1 MSGLWSIR
9 KHHSKCQVSGPQGD
23 FTAGIGSLV
32 HREALQ
38 KVSGLWS
45 TGGPYSRCR
54 VSGPQGGATTG
65 VGCSGPQGGTT
76 AGVGSVVH
84 RETLL
89 QVSGLWSTGILY
101 RKCRVSGPQGGAT
114 TGVGCSGPQ
123 GGTTAGVGSLVHR
136 ETLLQVSGLWSTG
149 RHYCKCRVC
158 GPQGYSTSSVGS
170 LVHGETLQQVSG
182 LWSTGPSLWSTGCI
196 VLRTESQAM
205 PLMVTMAQAF
215 GVAAVWHCAV
225 I

>member
-1 MSGLWSIR
+1 MSGLWSTGRHYSKCRVSGPQRDATASVGSLVRRETPQPVSGLRSTGRVSQVSGLWSIR

-45 TGGPYSRCR
+45 TGGPYSR
-54 VSGPQGGATTG
+54 
-65 VGCSGPQGGTT
+65 
-76 AGVGSVVH
+76 
-84 RETLL
+84 
-89 QVSGLWSTGILY
+89 
-101 RKCRVSGPQGGAT
+101 CRVSGPQGGAT